1 MALKLGQL
9 TQSSSYDDVA
19 QVIVA
24 EAIARGYSRV
34 DGIPCLSTGIQ
45 ESSLNPRAV
54 SSNGKWKNIYQQDT
68 SYLGRDD
75 VNSAIGEFF
84 NRLDA
89 KRNSP
94 GASADN
100 WLNIFWLQQAPGRR
114 TAQEAYDRGRKEYLT
129 EIKSR
134 AGEATR
140 LWDKYSNASLSEG
153 EAKVGFTGD
162 PTYLEEVLR
171 KDLGDRLIVEKDWKE
186 RGTGGIMGDNWGV
199 MIHHTGN
206 ANEKMQII
214 RDGVQQ
220 PSGFLPGPLSQALV
234 YPDGR
239 FHLIAIGPCNHA
251 GGRDAN
257 GMGPDNANSRL
268 IAFECAY
275 NGSGGWPQKQ
285 IITMRDATAAILRF
299 LGHKSDRCIGHK
311 EYAPSRKPDP
321 GNMDMKWF
329 RGEVQLDIDGHVF
342 PGEQLTSIPP
352 APTPGLW
359 SAYSDRQ
366 LQEYIASQIGPGNPS
381 WPATEYNKKGE
392 PLTLRDTLAKYNGK
406 DL

>member
-1 MALKLGQL
+1 MSLTLGQL
-9 TQSSSYDDVA
+9 NQDSSYDDVA

-34 DGIPCLSTGIQ
+34 DGIPCLSTAIQ

-54 SSNGKWKNIYQQDT
+54 SSNGKWKNVYQQDT
-68 SYLGRDD
+68 SYPGRDN

-84 NRLDA
+84 NRLDK
-89 KRNSP
+89 KRASS
-94 GASADN
+94 GASSDN
-100 WLNIFWLQQAPGRR
+100 WLNIFWLQQRPGEP
-114 TAQEAYDRGRKEYLT
+114 TAQKAYDNGRKAYLT

-134 AGEATR
+134 QGEAAR
-140 LWDKYSNASLSEG
+140 LWDKYAPQAPTQG
-153 EAKVGFTGD
+153 GPKVGFTGD

-186 RGTGGIMGDNWGV
+186 RGVGETMLDNWGV

-206 ANEKMQII
+206 VKETMTNI
-214 RDGVQQ
+214 RDGVRQ
-220 PSGFLPGPLSQALV
+220 PSGFLPGPLSQGLI

-257 GMGPDNANSRL
+257 GMGPDNANKRL
-268 IAFECAY
+268 IGFECAY
-275 NGSGGWPQKQ
+275 GGSGPWPQKQ

-299 LGHKSDRCIGHK
+299 LGHKSDRVIGHK

-321 GNMDMKWF
+321 GNLDMKWF
-329 RGEVQLDIDGHVF
+329 RGEVQLDIDGFVF

-366 LQEYIASQIGPGNPS
+366 LAEYIAGQLGPGNPN
-381 WPATEYNKKGE
+381 WPATELNKKGE
-392 PLTLRDTLAKYNGK
+392 PMTLRDTIAKYNGK